1 MVTVLAPTMSH
12 EGRAMVDIYKD
23 ALLNV
28 ADAATYIAMP
38 QSTLGTWRK
47 QKTIHSIPA
56 QRQGLP
62 SLPFV
67 AVVEAFVLRS
77 LVEAGFPGRR
87 IREAAEGARAYFGD
101 PYALARPGIGHDG
114 TEIFIR
120 AGGDELL
127 RARDRQQ
134 AISETVTNFHEF
146 IRWDDQ
152 EPTQLRLRQ
161 FDGSVILDPRF
172 GWGRPVVQEN
182 RVPLNAI
189 LDLWH
194 ARESIRTIAGEF
206 DMDRDD
212 VERLIQDYDRSVQRA
227 AA

>member
-1 MVTVLAPTMSH
+1 
-12 EGRAMVDIYKD
+12 MVDIYRD

-28 ADAATYIAMP
+28 TDAATYIAMP

-47 QKTIHSIPA
+47 QETIHSVPA
-56 QRQGLP
+56 EGHGLP

-87 IREAAEGARAYFGD
+87 IREAAQGARRHFDD

-114 TEIFIR
+114 TEIFIKV
-120 AGGDELL
+120 GGDELL

-134 AISETVTNFHEF
+134 AIRETVTNFHEF

-152 EPTQLRLRQ
+152 EPRQLRLRQ

-172 GWGRPVVQEN
+172 GWGRPVVEEN
-182 RVPLNAI
+182 NVPLNAI
-189 LDLWH
+189 LELWR
-194 ARESIRTIAGEF
+194 ARESIRTIAEEF
-206 DMDRDD
+206 EMDRDD
-212 VERLIQDYDRSVQRA
+212 VERLIQDYDRSFQRA
-227 AA
+227 VA